1 MPSVALPVMLTAP
14 ELMLFAATIQVA
26 GTVDDFKNAE
36 AVKLTWLRATELLP
50 LLSVLFYGE
59 VCENFY

>member
-1 MPSVALPVMLTAP
+1 MSDAERGVVTSNAEESNAP
-14 ELMLFAATIQVA
+14 AFA